1 MLREYFKETLTLCVF
16 ISVALG
22 VAHPRL
28 KKTVSFSAG
37 ILIICSIMLPIVDI
51 LCSFDADKT
60 FDKILA
66 DMDYDGATDN
76 SIELA
81 FENGIA
87 EYIAEEYAVDT
98 SAVLVN
104 VDGFD
109 MASLRAERIYVTL
122 SGEAILLD
130 YKKIEK
136 EICEMFTK
144 MGECEVSINVKG

>member
-37 ILIICSIMLPIVDI
+37 ILLICSIMLPIVDI
-51 LCSFDADKT
+51 LRSFDADKT
-60 FDKILA
+60 FDKFLA
-66 DMDYDGATDN
+66 DMDYDGATDS

-87 EYIAEEYAVDT
+87 ESPHPKA
-98 SAVLVN
+98 
-104 VDGFD
+104 
-109 MASLRAERIYVTL
+109 
-122 SGEAILLD
+122 
-130 YKKIEK
+130 
-136 EICEMFTK
+136 
-144 MGECEVSINVKG
+144 

>member
-1 MLREYFKETLTLCVF
+1 
-16 ISVALG
+16 
-22 VAHPRL
+22 
-28 KKTVSFSAG
+28 
-37 ILIICSIMLPIVDI
+37 
-51 LCSFDADKT
+51 
-60 FDKILA
+60 
-66 DMDYDGATDN
+66 MDYDGATDS

-136 EICEMFTK
+136 ELTKLVEAQAPREGVVIRIDNDIFPRAYKLKTKEHEYYTKKKRDAGEVDMEEM
-144 MGECEVSINVKG
+144 ESLAENNEE